1 MHKVSTMKI
10 IEKIIRYIADN
21 MTVITMGTAFLVKVG
36 CVSNFEQ
43 QLYCVLVCIGF
54 GNMFVVTCEEFLN
67 NIKLRNQ
74 GGTFKS
80 PIRTIFPE
88 LKKSKQDRLREK
100 ESSAQSLQKIS
111 GVAIQYIEA
120 AFLPFIFILMGDIH
134 KNKQKII
141 ILSIIV
147 FLLWVLLRFL
157 SKDSNKNKYTK
168 IRFVFL
174 LLAVLI
180 FGRVVREVNH
190 KIGLVFI
197 ILAFLIGLC
206 KLCRAKDA

>member
-1 MHKVSTMKI
+1 MKI
-10 IEKIIRYIADN
+10 IEKIIRYVADN

-36 CVSNFEQ
+36 CISNFEQ

-54 GNMFVVTCEEFLN
+54 GNIYVVACEELLN

-74 GGTFKS
+74 GGSFKS
-80 PIRTIFPE
+80 PIKTSFSE
-88 LKKSKQDRLREK
+88 SKKAKQDRARKK

-111 GVAIQYIEA
+111 SVAIQYIEA
-120 AFLPFIFILMGDIH
+120 AFLPFIFILMGDVH
-134 KNKQKII
+134 KNEYKII
-141 ILSIIV
+141 ILSIVV
-147 FLLWVLLRFL
+147 FMLWVLLRFL

-180 FGRVVREVNH
+180 FGCVVREVNH
-190 KIGLVFI
+190 KISRVFI